1 MKKSYIVIILLII
14 VIIAMTIPYLDN
26 ELSQEEVWLLSDA
39 DNSFRL
45 EFQVLIFQF
54 ADILEYAT
62 KAESA
67 EDIAYVRGRIE
78 SCLQAANSQITRLS
92 SHANIDQERMG
103 KVIDP
108 TIQEPI
114 FDLISN
120 IRGLLSNLNERVLQK
135 EDNVKLMEVRAQ
147 LSSLYLLA
155 RELNNGSSNRFTNK
169 EEVKQQKFLIDNLN
183 NKIKNVS
190 F

>member
-1 MKKSYIVIILLII
+1 MKKSYLVIILLII

-54 ADILEYAT
+54 VDILEYAT

-67 EDIAYVRGRIE
+67 EDIVYVRGRIE

-92 SHANIDQERMG
+92 SHANIDQERME

-147 LSSLYLLA
+147 LSSLYVLA

-169 EEVKQQKFLIDNLN
+169 EEVKQQKVLIDNLN